1 MQVLLTIGVYIIRN
15 RQILTINSIIM
26 RTNKIITSMLI
37 TLFISTMA
45 FTVNAQEMNK
55 RRGARMQKQECVEKG
70 MRHMGIPDLT
80 DQQKEDIKKLRL
92 EYIKKMTPLKN
103 ELNENRAKHKTLMT
117 SEKADMGA
125 INKNID
131 EFTSIKNKMMK
142 LKAKHK
148 QSVRKLLT
156 EEQRIMFDSRAGKMH
171 KKRGR
176 GGMNH
181 PSCSHPKM
189 RHRR

>member
-1 MQVLLTIGVYIIRN
+1 MKAK
-15 RQILTINSIIM
+15 
-26 RTNKIITSMLI
+26 KIITSMFLI
-37 TLFISTMA
+37 FLVTGMVSIA
-45 FTVNAQEMNK
+45 NAQEMQK
-55 RRGARMQKQECVEKG
+55 RRGNRMQKQECVEKG
-70 MRHMGIPDLT
+70 MRHMGILNLT

-92 EYIKKMTPLKN
+92 EHIKDMTPLKN
-103 ELNENRAKHKTLMT
+103 KLNENRAKHRTLM
-117 SEKADMGA
+117 SADKVDMNA

-156 EEQRIMFDSRAGKMH
+156 EEQRIMFDSKAGKMH
-171 KKRGR
+171 HRKGR